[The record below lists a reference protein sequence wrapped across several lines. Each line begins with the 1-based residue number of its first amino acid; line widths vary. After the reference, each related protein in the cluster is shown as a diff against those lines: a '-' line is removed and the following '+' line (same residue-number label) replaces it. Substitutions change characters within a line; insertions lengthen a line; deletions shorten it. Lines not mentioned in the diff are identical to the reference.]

1 MEKVVALHM
10 MDIQTEEQ
18 AHSKIIRL
26 MNKKKIELFNFALN
40 KTKIVIKPNLICTD
54 SIGINEDSISSKLRK

>member
-40 KTKIVIKPNLICTD
+40 KTKIVKKPNLICTD
-54 SIGINEDSISSKLRK
+54 YIGINGDSISSKLRK